1 MSLAVVSAVATGFQ
15 AVGSIMQGNQQ
26 AAAYKYQAQV
36 AEENAK
42 LTQVETGRRVAMEKA
57 SAAEASLQRTRELQR
72 IVGATLVR
80 GGQAGVNTFGSN
92 VINALAGS
100 AGGLAAEDEAS
111 ANLNLN
117 NRLASINLNAA
128 VDVMNSKMAAAS
140 YKSQASMSRMSGY
153 TQAIG
158 TLGSYAMRQMDRG
171 EVPA

>member
-1 MSLAVVSAVATGFQ
+1 MSLEIVGAVATGFQ
-15 AVGSIMQGNQQ
+15 AIGSIMQGSEQ
-26 AAAYKYQAQV
+26 AVAYKYQAKV
-36 AEENAK
+36 ADENAK

-57 SAAEASLQRTRELQR
+57 SAAEAALERTRELQR

-80 GGQAGVNTFGSN
+80 GGQAGVSTFGSN

-100 AGGLAAEDEAS
+100 AGGLAAEDERS

-128 VDVMNSKMAAAS
+128 VDTMNSKMAAAS
-140 YKSQASMSRMSGY
+140 YRSQASMSRMAGY

-158 TLGSYAMRQMDRG
+158 TLGSYAMRQQARG
-171 EVPA
+171 EVPE